1 MPSLC
6 PAPVRAWLLP
16 VGILLLGSAGFVP
29 QVAAQA
35 TGEVRG
41 SVTRLDDRTPLQGVT
56 VQLKG
61 SGLQTVSGRQGLY
74 RLSNIPAGR
83 QTLIARWI
91 GFRATEVEIDVVAGS
106 MVTLDLS
113 LEAVPVPLSDIIV
126 TTASR
131 APERLV
137 EAPAAINLVDPSVAR
152 DLSATGQA
160 PRALAS
166 LPGVDVTQSGVN
178 DFNVNSRGFN
188 SSLNRRILVLQ
199 DGRDMA
205 IPFLGSQEWSALSL
219 PLEDLGRLEMIR
231 GPGSALYGANAYSGV
246 LNISTPMA
254 REVIGTKLSLAGGE
268 LSTMRGDFRT
278 ANVFADGKFGY
289 RLNVGY
295 YSSDTWTRSRTNLGD
310 LSQEYAEA
318 VDTTE
323 TPVNTPN
330 PGFELRPLNG
340 QTKAGPFGLP
350 GEATGERDDIQ
361 SIYGTARLDYYNANG
376 SVMTLEGGDARVE
389 NEVLVTGIGRVQVG
403 PSIRPWAR
411 AAWAADRFHLM
422 LWYGGRE
429 GLEASHSLASG
440 APIEDKSSSVH
451 AEAQT
456 NFGFMQGRGRVVVGG
471 SARNTSIDSKGTLMD
486 LADDDRSDAYY
497 SAFTQAEYNLSPKIR
512 IIGAARFDDGDL
524 FEGQFSPKGAVV
536 FSPNERHSFRFT
548 VNRAFQTPSVL
559 EFHLRV
565 AAAAPANLFPLEQGL
580 RASPLGP
587 ALAGVPVG
595 ELFTTS
601 SSVPVLALG
610 NRDLEVEHVT
620 SFETGWK
627 GQVGSKVYLT
637 VDGYYSK
644 LTDFVTDL
652 LPGINSNYG
661 RWTSPPQV
669 PQQFRQALEDAVTQQ
684 LIAAGQTLA
693 AAGLTRITSDTTA
706 IVVSYGNAGEAE
718 EYGVEL
724 GAGVRLTD
732 EIELQGNYTLF
743 DFKVDTAS
751 VATGDKLIPNTPE
764 HKVNLAVAY
773 RGVNGLDF
781 RVAARF
787 VSAYDW
793 AAGTFFGEIPS
804 SETLDVSAGYQV
816 THWLRI
822 HAIGTNIFDQR
833 RYQVYGG
840 SVLGRRVLAGVTATF

>member
-6 PAPVRAWLLP
+6 PAPLRSCLLTA
-16 VGILLLGSAGFVP
+16 GIFFLGATLSPEVE
-29 QVAAQA
+29 AQA

-41 SVTRLDDRTPLQGVT
+41 TVTRQDDRTALSGVT

-61 SGLQTVSGRQGLY
+61 TGLQTVSARQGMY
-74 RLSNIPAGR
+74 RLTNVPAGR
-83 QTLIARWI
+83 QTLVARWI
-91 GFRATEVEIDVVAGS
+91 GFRATEIEVDVVAGS
-106 MVTLDLS
+106 MVTLDFT

-131 APERLV
+131 APERVV
-137 EAPAAINLVDPSVAR
+137 EAPAAINLVDPTIAR

-160 PRALAS
+160 PKALAS

-219 PLEDLGRLEMIR
+219 PLEDLGRMEMIR

-246 LNISTPMA
+246 LNITTPMA
-254 REVIGTKLSLAGGE
+254 REVVGTKLSIAGGE
-268 LSTMRGDFRT
+268 LSTLRGDFRT
-278 ANVFADGKFGY
+278 ANVLGDGRFGY

-295 YSSDTWTRSRTNLGD
+295 YRSDTWTRSRTNLGD
-310 LSQEYAEA
+310 LASEYAEA
-318 VDTTE
+318 VDTAE
-323 TPVNTPN
+323 TPVNTPT

-340 QTKAGPFGLP
+340 QTKAGPFGTP
-350 GEATGERDDIQ
+350 GPVTGDRDDLQ
-361 SIYGTARLDYYNANG
+361 NLYGSARLDYYQSNG

-403 PSIRPWAR
+403 RSIRPWAR
-411 AAWAADRFHLM
+411 AAWSADRFHLM

-440 APIEDKSSSVH
+440 APIEDKSTSLH

-456 NFGFMQGRGRVVVGG
+456 NWGFLNDRAHIVVGG
-471 SARNTSIDSKGTLMD
+471 SARTTSINTQGTLMD
-486 LADDDRSDAYY
+486 LADDDRSDSYY
-497 SAFTQAEYNLSPKIR
+497 SAFTQVEYNVGPR
-512 IIGAARFDDGDL
+512 VRVIGAARFDDGDL
-524 FEGQFSPKGAVV
+524 YKGQFSPKGAVV
-536 FSPNERHSFRFT
+536 FSPNERHSVRFT

-559 EFHLRV
+559 EFNLRV
-565 AAAAPANLFPLEQGL
+565 PAAAPANLYPLEQGL

-587 ALAGVPVG
+587 ALAGVPDSQ
-595 ELFTTS
+595 LFTRS
-601 SSVPVLALG
+601 NSVPVLALG
-610 NRDLEVEHVT
+610 NKDLTTEHVT
-620 SFETGWK
+620 SFELGWK
-627 GQVGSKVYLT
+627 GQVGQKLYLT
-637 VDGYYSK
+637 VDGYYSR

-652 LPGINSNYG
+652 LPGINPNYG
-661 RWTSPPQV
+661 RWTAPPQV
-669 PQQFRQALEDAVTQQ
+669 PQQFHAALEDAVTQQ

-693 AAGLTRITSDTTA
+693 AAGLTRITGDSTA
-706 IVVSYGNAGEAE
+706 IVVSYGNAGEAK
-718 EYGVEL
+718 EYGIEV
-724 GAGVRLTD
+724 GAGFRVTD
-732 EIELQGNYTLF
+732 EIDLQANYTLF
-743 DFKVDTAS
+743 DFSVDSATI
-751 VATGDKLIPNTPE
+751 ATGDKLVPNTPE

-773 RGVNGLDF
+773 RGRNGFDA
-781 RVAARF
+781 RIAARM

-804 SETLDVSAGYQV
+804 HQSIDLSAGYQV
-816 THWLRI
+816 NGWLRI

-840 SVLGRRVLAGVTATF
+840 SVIGRRVLAGVTATF

>member
-6 PAPVRAWLLP
+6 PAPVRAWLTASF
-16 VGILLLGSAGFVP
+16 LLFGASFATP
-29 QVAAQA
+29 AMAQGV
-35 TGEVRG
+35 GEVRG
-41 SVTRLDDRTPLQGVT
+41 TVSRQDDRSPLQGVT

-61 SGLQTVSGRQGLY
+61 TGLQTVSGRQGQY
-74 RLSNIPAGR
+74 RLTNVPAGR
-83 QTLIARWI
+83 QTLVARWI
-91 GFRATEVEIDVVAGS
+91 GFRATEVQVDVAAGS
-106 MVTLDLS
+106 SVTLDLS
-113 LEAVPVPLSDIIV
+113 LESVPVPLSDIIV

-137 EAPAAINLVDPSVAR
+137 EAPAAINLVDPSVTR
-152 DLSATGQA
+152 DLSSTAQV

-246 LNISTPMA
+246 LNITTPMA
-254 REVIGTKLSLAGGE
+254 REVVGTKLSLAGGE

-278 ANVFADGKFGY
+278 ANVFGDGRFGY

-310 LSQEYAEA
+310 LSQEYSEA

-323 TPVNTPN
+323 FPVNTPN

-361 SIYGTARLDYYNANG
+361 SIYGTARFDYYSPSG
-376 SVMTLEGGDARVE
+376 SVMSLEGGDARVE

-451 AEAQT
+451 AEAQA
-456 NFGFMQGRGRVVVGG
+456 NFGFLAGRGRVVVGG
-471 SARNTSIDSKGTLMD
+471 SMRTTSIDSKGTLMD
-486 LADDDRSDAYY
+486 LADDDRSDAYA
-497 SAFTQAEYNLSPKIR
+497 SAFTQAEYELSPKLR
-512 IIGAARFDDGDL
+512 IIGAARVDEGDL
-524 FEGQFSPKGAVV
+524 FESQFSPKGALV

-565 AAAAPANLFPLEQGL
+565 AAAAPANFFPLEQGL

-595 ELFTTS
+595 QLFTTS
-601 SSVPVLALG
+601 SAVPVLALG

-627 GQVGSKVYLT
+627 GQLGSKLYVTL
-637 VDGYYSK
+637 DGYYSK

-652 LPGINSNYG
+652 LPGINPNYG
-661 RWTSPPQV
+661 RWTAPPQV
-669 PQQFRQALEDAVTQQ
+669 PAQFRPALENAVTQQ

-693 AAGLTRITSDTTA
+693 AAGLTRITNDTTA
-706 IVVSYGNAGEAE
+706 IVVSYGNAGEAT
-718 EYGVEL
+718 EYGIEF
-724 GAGVRLTD
+724 GAGYRLTD
-732 EIELQGNYTLF
+732 ELDLQGNYTLF
-743 DFKVDTAS
+743 DFDVDSAS
-751 VATGDKLIPNTPE
+751 VATGDKLVPNTPE
-764 HKVNLAVAY
+764 HKVNLAIAY
-773 RGVNGLDF
+773 RGRNGLDA
-781 RVAARF
+781 RIAARF
-787 VSAYDW
+787 VSEYDW
-793 AAGTFFGEIPS
+793 AAGTFFGTIPS
-804 SETLDVSAGYQV
+804 SKTVDVSAGYQLAG
-816 THWLRI
+816 WLRI
-822 HAIGTNIFDQR
+822 HAIGTNVFDQK

>member
-1 MPSLC
+1 MPRSC
-6 PAPVRAWLLP
+6 SAPRSWLFA
-16 VGILLLGSAGFVP
+16 VSFLLLATWSAREG
-29 QVAAQA
+29 QAQT

-41 SVTRLDDRTPLQGVT
+41 TVTRQDDRSSLQGVI

-61 SGLQTVSGRQGLY
+61 SGLQTVSGREGTY
-74 RLSNIPAGR
+74 RLTNVPAGQ
-83 QTLIARWI
+83 QTLITRWI
-91 GFRATEVEIDVVAGS
+91 GFRSTEVEVNVVAGS
-106 MVTLDLS
+106 VVTLDFA

-131 APERLV
+131 APERMV
-137 EAPAAINLVDPSVAR
+137 EAPAAISQVEPSVAR
-152 DLSATGQA
+152 DLSPTGQA
-160 PRALAS
+160 PKALAG

-246 LNISTPMA
+246 LNITTPMA
-254 REVIGTKLSLAGGE
+254 REVVGTKFSLGGGE
-268 LSTMRGDFRT
+268 LSTIRGDFRT
-278 ANVFADGKFGY
+278 ANVFGDGRFGY
-289 RLNVGY
+289 RLNIGY
-295 YSSDTWTRSRTNLGD
+295 YRSDTWTRSRTNLGD
-310 LSQEYAEA
+310 LQQEYAEA
-318 VDTTE
+318 VDTADF
-323 TPVNTPN
+323 PVNTPL
-330 PGFELRPLNG
+330 PGFELRPLEG
-340 QTKAGPFGLP
+340 QTKQGPFGLP
-350 GEATGERDDIQ
+350 GAVTGDREDLQ
-361 SIYGTARLDYYNANG
+361 SIYGTARFDYYATNG

-403 PSIRPWAR
+403 QSIKPWAR

-422 LWYGGRE
+422 LWYAGRE
-429 GLEASHSLASG
+429 GLESSHSLASG

-456 NFGFMQGRGRVVVGG
+456 NWGFLQDKGRLVVGG
-471 SARNTSIDSKGTLMD
+471 SARNTSINSSGTLMD

-497 SAFTQAEYNLSPKIR
+497 SAFTQVEYELSPKFR

-536 FSPNERHSFRFT
+536 FSPNEQNSFRFT
-548 VNRAFQTPSVL
+548 ANRAFQTPSVL

-565 AAAAPANLFPLEQGL
+565 PAAAPANLFPLEQGL

-601 SSVPVLALG
+601 ASVPVLALG
-610 NRDLEVEHVT
+610 NRDLEVEHIT
-620 SFETGWK
+620 SFELGWK

-652 LPGINSNYG
+652 LPGINPNYG
-661 RWTSPPQV
+661 RWTSPEAV

-693 AAGLTRITSDTTA
+693 AAGLTRITNDTTA
-706 IVVSYGNAGEAE
+706 IVVSYGNAGEAK

-724 GAGVRLTD
+724 GAGFQVTD

-743 DFKVDTAS
+743 DFEVDSTT
-751 VATGDKLIPNTPE
+751 VATGDKLVPNTPE
-764 HKVNLAVAY
+764 HKVNLAAAY
-773 RGVNGLDF
+773 RGRNGFDF

-787 VSAYDW
+787 VSSYDW
-793 AAGTFFGEIPS
+793 AAGTFFGKVPS
-804 SETLDVSAGYQV
+804 TETLDLSVGYQINQWIRV
-816 THWLRI
+816 
-822 HAIGTNIFDQR
+822 HAVGTNIFDQQ

-840 SVLGRRVLAGVTATF
+840 SVIGRRLLAGVTATF